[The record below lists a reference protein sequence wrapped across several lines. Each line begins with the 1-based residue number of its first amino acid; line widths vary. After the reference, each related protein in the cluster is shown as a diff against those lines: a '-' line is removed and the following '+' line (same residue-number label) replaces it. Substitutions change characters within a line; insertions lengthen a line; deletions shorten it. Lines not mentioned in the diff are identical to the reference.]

1 MATGPEHYREAERL
15 DAAAAAAF
23 KAVRPETATFMAH
36 RAQVHATLAQ
46 AAATA
51 MSTDMGEIDFEAWDA
66 VCGVQEDE
74 HDEDQEVD
82 DLAEADAWNE
92 ADADY
97 AASLEPGIEADL

>member
-74 HDEDQEVD
+74 H
-82 DLAEADAWNE
+82 LAEADAWNE